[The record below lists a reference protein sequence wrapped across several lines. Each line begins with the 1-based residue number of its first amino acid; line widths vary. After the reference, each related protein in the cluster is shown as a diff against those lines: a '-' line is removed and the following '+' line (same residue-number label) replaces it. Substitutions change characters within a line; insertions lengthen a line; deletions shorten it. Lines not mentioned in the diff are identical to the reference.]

1 MNLFVYQRHPDHQGI
16 RLFSTLV
23 FAAALCWLGPGPRAE
38 ESFPPRGELTL
49 LQINDVYSTTPVDG
63 GKAGGLARVAAFV
76 KHTREQ
82 ANRVEVIIAGD
93 FLSPSVASGVFQGRQ
108 MVAAL
113 NAAGI
118 TLAILGNHEFDFGVD
133 VLRERMKEA
142 QWQWINAN
150 VLDAQTG
157 RPLADTPPYLLRKYG
172 SLTVGYLGLCL
183 ASEEIS
189 RDKLRGLTITDPFA
203 AAAQYLPLIRRE
215 GAKVIVAITHL
226 NYADDLKLARLFPDI
241 DLIIGGHEH
250 VPIATAVER
259 TFISKA
265 GSDARFVARL
275 DLARSGSV
283 LAKNYALIPVTP
295 DLPEDP
301 EAARVVADYEQRLGA
316 ALDVAVGS
324 TRVDLD
330 AVAHRVRSAESNLGN
345 FIADALREDVAA
357 DVGLMNSGSIRGD
370 RVFPA
375 GPLKRR
381 DLVAIQ
387 PFGGIICKVELSGQ
401 TLLAALNHGVARV
414 SESLGR
420 FPQVAGVAFEVDLAA
435 PPGDRVRQVR
445 IGGKPLELAQ
455 TYTVALTDYVL
466 KGGDGYS
473 MFDTNKILIDPAHG
487 NLLVNVLENRVRALQ
502 EIAPKVE
509 GRVRMINKEPTR

>member
-1 MNLFVYQRHPDHQGI
+1 MNLFVHTRHPDHRGI

-23 FAAALCWLGPGPRAE
+23 FAVTVFGLGHWAKGE
-38 ESFPPRGELTL
+38 EPFPPHGELTL

-63 GKAGGLARVAAFV
+63 GKAGGLARVAALV
-76 KHTREQ
+76 KRTREQ
-82 ANRVEVIIAGD
+82 ASQVEVIIAGD

-118 TLAILGNHEFDFGVD
+118 TLAILGNHEFDFGAD

-142 QWQWINAN
+142 RWQWVNAN

-172 SLTVGYLGLCL
+172 SLTVGYFGLCL

-189 RDKLRGLTITDPFA
+189 RDKLRGLKITDPFA
-203 AAAQYLPLIRRE
+203 AAAQYLPLIRRD
-215 GAKVIVAITHL
+215 GANVIVAITHL
-226 NYADDLKLARLFPDI
+226 NYADDLKLARLYPDI

-250 VPIATAVER
+250 IPIATAVER

-275 DLARSGSV
+275 DLGRTHSV
-283 LAKNYALIPVTP
+283 LEKNYALLPVTP

-301 EAARVVADYEQRLGA
+301 EAARVVADYEQQLGA

-330 AVAHRVRSAESNLGN
+330 AVAHRVRAAESNLGN

-387 PFGGIICKVELSGQ
+387 PFGGIICKVELSGR

-414 SESLGR
+414 SERLGR
-420 FPQVAGVAFEVDLAA
+420 FPQVSGIAFEVELSA
-435 PPGDRVRQVR
+435 PPGDRVRQVV
-445 IGGKPLELAQ
+445 IGQRPLDLAL
-455 TYTVALTDYVL
+455 TYSVAITDYVL

-473 MFDTNKILIDPAHG
+473 MFDTNKVLIDPAHG
-487 NLLVNVLENRVRALQ
+487 NLLVNVLENRVRALK
-502 EIAPKVE
+502 EIDPKVE
-509 GRVRMINKEPTR
+509 GRIRMVHQEPIR